1 MNKDIANQKQLPLT
15 EPTFF
20 VLLSIAPAPKHGYAI
35 KKEVE
40 KLSDGRLV
48 LSTGTLYGVIRRLLE
63 KGWIKRIDEPE
74 FGVGQR
80 GRKTYKLTRKGKRI
94 LTAETT
100 RIKSLATTA
109 AHRLSFQGGD
119 E

>member
-1 MNKDIANQKQLPLT
+1 MNKNIVNQKELPLT

-20 VLLSIAPAPKHGYAI
+20 ILLSIAPAPKHGYAI

-40 KLSDGRLV
+40 KLSDSRVV

-63 KGWIKRIDEPE
+63 KGWIKRIEEPE
-74 FGVGQR
+74 IGVTGR
-80 GRKTYKLTRKGKRI
+80 GRKTYKLTRMGRRI
-94 LTAETT
+94 LAAETT
-100 RIKSLATTA
+100 RLRSLATTA
-109 AHRLSFQGGD
+109 AHRLGVQGSD